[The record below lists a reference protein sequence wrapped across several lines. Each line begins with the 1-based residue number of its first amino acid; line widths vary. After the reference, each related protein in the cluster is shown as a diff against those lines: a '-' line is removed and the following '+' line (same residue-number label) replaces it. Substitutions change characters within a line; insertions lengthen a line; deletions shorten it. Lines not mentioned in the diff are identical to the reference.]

1 MALLN
6 EDTLLYEITK
16 VYAKAAH
23 DAAGQT
29 RKVSGDPYWVHPIG
43 VAAIVARYTDD
54 IATIQGALLHDVIED
69 TCIIREHLV
78 DVFGQEVGDIV
89 QGCSDPQQKDPNV
102 PRSVRKRINREHA
115 ASQNAKV
122 HNIKVADSI
131 YNLLDMEGMDIDFCL
146 MYLREKEEMIKAMKL
161 ADTNL
166 LSYAYTIIDILKE
179 KYNV

>member
-1 MALLN
+1 MALRN
-6 EDTLLYEITK
+6 EDYLLYEMTK
-16 VYAKAAH
+16 LYAKAAH

-43 VAAIVARYTDD
+43 VADIVARYTDD

-78 DVFGQEVGDIV
+78 DSFGQEVGDIV
-89 QGCSDPQQKDPNV
+89 QGCSDPQQKDPNI

-115 ASQNAKV
+115 AQQNAKV
-122 HNIKVADSI
+122 QNIKVADSI
-131 YNLLDMEGMDIDFCL
+131 YNLLDMEGMDDDFCKTYLKEKIL
-146 MYLREKEEMIKAMKL
+146 MIDMMTL
-161 ADTNL
+161 ANDDL
-166 LSYAYTIIDILKE
+166 QWYAAGVIATLKE

>member
-6 EDTLLYEITK
+6 EDTLLYQITE

-43 VAAIVARYTDD
+43 VAEIVARYTSD

-69 TCIIREHLV
+69 TCILREHLV

-89 QGCSDPQQKDPNV
+89 QGCSDPQQKDPNI

-115 ASQNAKV
+115 AQQNAKV
-122 HNIKVADSI
+122 QNIKVADSV
-131 YNLLDMEGMDIDFCL
+131 YNLLDMEGTDIDFCV
-146 MYLREKEEMIKAMKL
+146 MYLHEKEAMINEMNL
-161 ADTNL
+161 AEPNL
-166 LSYAYTIIDILKE
+166 LVYAYEIIDELKE